1 MKKAILLLLGLGLL
15 FINCEKNDDDGPI
28 KPDPDAGVEV
38 QDFMWKAMNQW
49 YLWQAD
55 VTDLSD
61 SKFTNTTDYTNYLA
75 KYTDPEKFYKTLL
88 FKDDRFSFLNKD
100 YKKLEHSFAGI
111 SKSNG
116 LEFGIIRPNNYSNLF
131 GYIRYIV
138 NDSYATDKDI
148 KRGDIFTGV
157 NGQTL
162 NINNYK
168 DLLFSDSDT
177 YTLNMATITKNNSI
191 IIPNGKKVTLTKQEG
206 LVENPIFIDKIFD
219 INGKKIGYLM
229 YNSFIPDFD
238 EELNATFG
246 KFKSAGVTDLVL
258 DMRYNPGGSVNTSRL
273 LASMIY
279 GTNTNELYIRQ
290 HWNAKKQA
298 KFSKHLEDFFAAT
311 TRDGT
316 AINTLNLR
324 KVYIIATSS
333 SASASELIIN
343 GLAPYLEVV
352 HIGETT
358 AGKNE
363 FSIVLVDIPDNNYI
377 YDSSK
382 ESQINA
388 DNKWGIQPLVGVN
401 ENADGFSAYTDGL
414 VPDIPL
420 MEDIPNLG
428 VLGNSKEPLLAKA
441 IEKITQNSAKRD
453 FTVAMPAKI
462 FSSSKMFTPVKDNMY
477 LDKPLD
483 LTTK

>member
-1 MKKAILLLLGLGLL
+1 MRKYVLLFLGLGLL
-15 FINCEKNDDDGPI
+15 FINCNKNDDDDEPI
-28 KPDPDAGVEV
+28 KPDPNAGVEV
-38 QDFMWKAMNQW
+38 QDFIWKAMNQW
-49 YLWQAD
+49 YLWQD
-55 VTDLSD
+55 EVPDLSD
-61 SKFTNTTDYTNYLA
+61 YKFTNTTDYTNYLA
-75 KYTDPEKFYKTLL
+75 KCTDPKKFYKSLL
-88 FKDDRFSFLNKD
+88 FKDDRFSFLSKD
-100 YKKLEHSFAGI
+100 YKELEHSFAGI

-116 LEFGIIRPNNYSNLF
+116 LEFGIVRLNNFYNLF

-138 NDSYATDKDI
+138 KDSYATDKDI

-157 NGQTL
+157 NGRTL

-177 YTLNMATITKNNSI
+177 YTLNMATIIRNNIKS
-191 IIPNGKKVTLTKQEG
+191 NGKKVTLTKQEG

-219 INGKKIGYLM
+219 RRGKKIGYLM
-229 YNSFIPDFD
+229 YNSFTSNFD
-238 EELNATFG
+238 EELNAVFG

-258 DMRYNPGGSVNTSRL
+258 DIRYNPGGSVNTSRL

-298 KFSKHLEDFFAAT
+298 EFSEHLEDFFAAKT
-311 TRDGT
+311 GNGT
-316 AINTLNLR
+316 AINTLNLK
-324 KVYIIATSS
+324 KVYIITTAS
-333 SASASELIIN
+333 SASASELVIN
-343 GLAPYLEVV
+343 SLAPYLEVV

-363 FSIVLVDIPDNNYI
+363 FSIALVDIPNNNYI

-401 ENADGFSAYTDGL
+401 ENADGFSDYTKGL
-414 VPDIPL
+414 VPDIRL
-420 MEDIPNLG
+420 MEDIANLG
-428 VLGNSKEPLLAKA
+428 ILGNSNEPLLAKA

-453 FTVAMPAKI
+453 FTVVMPAKV

-477 LDKPLD
+477 LDKKLD
-483 LTTK
+483 LITK